1 MKHIIKFNEDIE
13 NDEVCDFETFKE
25 LMLDVSD
32 YYKCVFAN
40 YEEHTY
46 TPCYV
51 CAILFKTLDFER
63 TRNIIVDSGIY
74 DETAVDINEIASR
87 IKDIEKRNA
96 ILIEYNKKILSML
109 EIVKNDITPR
119 FKSFSNYDS
128 CNIGYNNSYDTDDE
142 DSIEI
147 YFYLKKK

>member
-32 YYKCVFAN
+32 YYKCIFTN
-40 YEEHTY
+40 YEEYYYPHY
-46 TPCYV
+46 ICV
-51 CAILFKTLDFER
+51 ILFKRLDFER
-63 TRNIIVDSGIY
+63 TRNIIIDTGVYNEGD
-74 DETAVDINEIASR
+74 VDINEIAYR
-87 IKDIEKRNA
+87 IKDIEKINA
-96 ILIEYNKKILSML
+96 DLIEHNKKILSIL

-119 FKSFSNYDS
+119 FKSFSNFDYCD
-128 CNIGYNNSYDTDDE
+128 IGYNDTYDTATE